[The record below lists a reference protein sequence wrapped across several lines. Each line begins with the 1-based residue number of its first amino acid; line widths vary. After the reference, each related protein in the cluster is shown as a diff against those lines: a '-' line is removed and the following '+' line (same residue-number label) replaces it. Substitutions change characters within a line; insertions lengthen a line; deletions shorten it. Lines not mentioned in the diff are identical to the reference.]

1 MVESTNRRVV
11 VQLWQQFDAGNFDV
25 GALLHDDFVCE
36 WPQSRE
42 RIVGR
47 ENYIAVNAH
56 YPRRVRIEIQWAVA
70 EGNVVVTEIVARD
83 VADPTLIDRAVSFF
97 ELRDGKIAHLTEYW
111 PDPYEAPAW
120 RSQWVERA

>member
-1 MVESTNRRVV
+1 MVESNNRRVV
-11 VQLWQQFDAGNFDV
+11 VQLWQQFDAGNFEV
-25 GALLHDDFVCE
+25 GELLHDDFVCE

-42 RIVGR
+42 RMVGR
-47 ENYIAVNAH
+47 ANYIAVNAH
-56 YPRRVRIEIQWAVA
+56 YPRRVRIEIQRAVA
-70 EGNVVVTEIVARD
+70 EGSMVVTEIAARD

-111 PDPYEAPAW
+111 PDPYEAPGW